1 MKITNFDLI
10 QINNV
15 LEESGKKKLPQRIN
29 FAIIKNLKI
38 LKEDL
43 DTYQESLQ
51 SLFKDYD
58 EWMIKD
64 ENGQLKIDAQGIPEV
79 EESHRVEFQTELID
93 LLNLQIDLNLYQL
106 DESVF
111 NYEDND
117 RYDALSAQEIMNL
130 QNVLC
135 KEEEKEDNKNE

>member
-15 LEESGKKKLPQRIN
+15 LDESGKKKLPQRIN

-43 DTYQESLQ
+43 ETYQESLQ
-51 SLFKDYD
+51 SLFKSYD

-64 ENGQLKIDAQGIPEV
+64 ENGQPKMDAQGIPEV
-79 EESHRVEFQTELID
+79 EESHRTEFQTELID
-93 LLNLQIDLNLYQL
+93 LLNLQIDVDLYQL
-106 DESVF
+106 DDDVF

-117 RYDALSAQEIMNL
+117 RYDALSAQEIMTL
-130 QNVLC
+130 QRIIC
-135 KEEEKEDNKNE
+135 KEEKKEEEE